1 MSIKVKI
8 NNDWVDTNI
17 KAVRGVNHVN
27 SEDVYTKQESDALF
41 SDKIS
46 KTDIV
51 QNTGTSTTSVMSQKA
66 ISDALS
72 KKADLTNSKQTIRAG
87 VTWTNNI
94 YLGDEEYKIS
104 FNNNGDLT
112 YNGDKVMVGSTVSN
126 EVSLV
131 QNTGQST
138 TSVMSQKAVSDAIN
152 KLKNAGYLYAGIATP
167 STNPGIPEGSVF
179 YIANGKGTYTNFG
192 GINVTEDEVVV
203 LYYDTVWHKDATG
216 IASNDKLTELE
227 SNVGEVYDGLTN
239 IITISKNEYDVK
251 HLIDVSNVTTEGYVD
266 PDNGSI
272 NSVSGMYYTSIDVKE
287 GDVVKIKN
295 TTDSVVEYYYTRFI
309 AAFDSNGDV
318 IPSAGV
324 STATYEYVVPE
335 GVVKLMPTFYKNW
348 PKIEIEITRREEV
361 IKSSVNNNTIPYEA
375 FTEDAKDMLKSP
387 FIKVQKDVNISTIDT
402 ISVNVMYNGYMA
414 PDGNPSPD
422 AQGYKYT
429 SKIVV
434 NTGDIISF
442 QNGLVGGHQD
452 VTPRFICAYDAN
464 ENPIESRGSYGNIAT
479 MVITEDVHYI
489 VVTTYVNE
497 NFTGLNILKSSVE
510 NKEDKHIKLLTNY
523 GYQYNGSLSSGQICT
538 FPLNTLK
545 DKKSLAISVVLSSS
559 FNGTLRIGRLHA
571 NSAFPY
577 IDIDGTNVTVVN
589 EFRTLSKPH
598 GLSIANDLQ
607 VYLKIKNEY
616 KIEKLVLV
624 SGGISVDMAD
634 EDWRWF
640 GNFGQPFVRP
650 IGIEIPYISV
660 GWSVSAFNQDI
671 WICGDSYTSN
681 ASDRWVGYIYEHN
694 LDNKIAVMGYSGSK
708 SPEQYVSLCNMLK
721 IHKPKFVVW
730 CLGMNEEDTNAVNPQ
745 WKIYLDAVKNLCELY
760 GINLILATIP
770 CVPSIDNTYKNAI
783 VRASGYRYIDFA
795 KAVNAENAGAT
806 WYSGMLSSDNV
817 HPSEKG
823 AKALFYQAISDV
835 PEMLSL

>member
-1 MSIKVKI
+1 MSNYNSLKTTI
-8 NNDWVDTNI
+8 DANI
-17 KAVRGVNHVN
+17 KQNGRQEITGQILN
-27 SEDVYTKQESDALF
+27 SVLNQM
-41 SDKIS
+41 
-46 KTDIV
+46 V
-51 QNTGTSTTSVMSQKA
+51 TTLGAGYQF
-66 ISDALS
+66 
-72 KKADLTNSKQTIRAG
+72 AG
-87 VTWTNNI
+87 VA
-94 YLGDEEYKIS
+94 
-104 FNNNGDLT
+104 
-112 YNGDKVMVGSTVSN
+112 
-126 EVSLV
+126 
-131 QNTGQST
+131 T
-138 TSVMSQKAVSDAIN
+138 TA
-152 KLKNAGYLYAGIATP
+152 
-167 STNPGIPEGSVF
+167 TNPGSPDAKVF
-179 YIANGKGTYTNFG
+179 YIANGKGIYTNFG
-192 GINVTEDEVVV
+192 GIEVTEDEVVV
-203 LYYDTVWHKDATG
+203 LYWDSSWHKVSTG
-216 IASNDKLTELE
+216 IASQEKLTELE
-227 SNVGEVYDGLTN
+227 SKTGEVYDGVTN
-239 IITISKNEYDVK
+239 IISISKNEYDVK

-272 NSVSGMYYTSIDVKE
+272 KSASGMYYTSIDVKK

-295 TTDSVVEYYYTRFI
+295 TVDSVVEYYFMRFI

-318 IPSAGV
+318 VPSAGV

-335 GVVKLMPTFYKNW
+335 GVVKLMPTFYKIT
-348 PKIEIEITRREEV
+348 PKVEIEITRREEV

-375 FTEDAKDMLKSP
+375 FTEDTKEMLKTP
-387 FIKVQKDVNISTIDT
+387 FVKIKEDVNISTIET
-402 ISVNVMYNGYMA
+402 IPSASMSNGFMA
-414 PDGNPSPD
+414 PNGVPSPD
-422 AQGYKYT
+422 ASGYKYT
-429 SKIVV
+429 SKIGV
-434 NTGDIISF
+434 NAGDIISF

-464 ENPIESRGSYGNIAT
+464 KNPIESRGSNGNIAT

-497 NFTGLNILKSSVE
+497 NFTGLNILKSSAE
-510 NKEDKHIKLLTNY
+510 NKEDQHFQLLRNY
-523 GYQYNGSLSSGQICT
+523 GYQYTGELSSGQICA

-545 DKKSLAISVVLSSS
+545 DKKSLAISAVLSSS
-559 FNGTLRIGRLHA
+559 FNGTLRVGRLNA

-607 VYLKIKNEY
+607 VYLKIKDET
-616 KIEKLVLV
+616 KIEKLVLI

-640 GNFGQPFVRP
+640 GNFGQPFIQP
-650 IGIEIPYISV
+650 IGMEIPYISV
-660 GWSVSAFNQDI
+660 GWSASAFEQDI
-671 WICGDSYTSN
+671 WVCGDSYTSK
-681 ASDRWVGYIYEHN
+681 ALDRWAGYIYEYN
-694 LDNKIAVMGYSGSK
+694 LDNRIAIMGYSGSK
-708 SPEQYVSLCNMLK
+708 SPEQYVSLCNLLQ
-721 IHKPKFVVW
+721 IHKPKFVIW
-730 CLGMNEEDTNAVNPQ
+730 CLGMNEEDNGAVNAQ
-745 WKIYLDAVKNLCELY
+745 WKIYLDAVISLCNLY

-783 VRASGYRYIDFA
+783 VRASGHRYIDFA

>member
-1 MSIKVKI
+1 
-8 NNDWVDTNI
+8 
-17 KAVRGVNHVN
+17 
-27 SEDVYTKQESDALF
+27 
-41 SDKIS
+41 
-46 KTDIV
+46 
-51 QNTGTSTTSVMSQKA
+51 
-66 ISDALS
+66 
-72 KKADLTNSKQTIRAG
+72 
-87 VTWTNNI
+87 
-94 YLGDEEYKIS
+94 
-104 FNNNGDLT
+104 
-112 YNGDKVMVGSTVSN
+112 
-126 EVSLV
+126 
-131 QNTGQST
+131 
-138 TSVMSQKAVSDAIN
+138 MSQKAVSDAIAIEEIRAKEAEENLDN
-152 KLKNAGYLYAGIATP
+152 KVTDL
-167 STNPGIPEGSVF
+167 E
-179 YIANGKGTYTNFG
+179 KG
-192 GINVTEDEVVV
+192 V
-203 LYYDTVWHKDATG
+203 
-216 IASNDKLTELE
+216 
-227 SNVGEVYDGLTN
+227 TN
-239 IITISKNEYDVK
+239 IIAISKHEDDVK
-251 HLIDVSNVTTEGYVD
+251 HLIDVSNVTTNGYVN

-272 NSVSGMYYTSIDVKE
+272 ISASDMYYTSIDVKK

-295 TTDSVVEYYYTRFI
+295 TTGSVVEYYYMRFI

-318 IPSAGV
+318 VPSAGV
-324 STATYEYVVPE
+324 STYAYEYVVPE
-335 GVVKLMPTFYKNW
+335 GVVKLMPTFYKGW

-375 FTEDAKDMLKSP
+375 FTEDAKEILKSP
-387 FIKVQKDVNISTIDT
+387 FIKVQKDVNISTIET
-402 ISVNVMYNGYMA
+402 IPSASMSNGFMA
-414 PDGNPSPD
+414 PDGNLSPD

-429 SKIVV
+429 SKIGV
-434 NTGDIISF
+434 NAGDIISF

-464 ENPIESRGSYGNIAT
+464 ENPIESRGSNGNIAT
-479 MVITEDVHYI
+479 MVITEDVHSI

-510 NKEDKHIKLLTNY
+510 KKEDKHIKLLTNY
-523 GYQYNGSLSSGQICT
+523 GYQYKGSLSSGQICA

-545 DKKSLAISVVLSSS
+545 DKKSLAISAVLSSS

-607 VYLKIKNEY
+607 VYLKIKDET
-616 KIEKLVLV
+616 KIEKLVIV
-624 SGGISVDMAD
+624 SGGVSVDMAD

-640 GNFGQPFVRP
+640 GNFGQPFIQP

-660 GWSVSAFNQDI
+660 GWSASAFEQDI

-681 ASDRWVGYIYEHN
+681 AVDRWVGHIYRNN
-694 LDNKIAVMGYSGSK
+694 LDGRIAVMGYSGSK

-783 VRASGYRYIDFA
+783 VRNSGHRYIDFA
-795 KAVNAENAGAT
+795 KAVNAENTGAT
-806 WYSGMLSSDNV
+806 WYIGMLSSDNV
-817 HPSEKG
+817 HPSEMG